1 MFEAIFLQRT
11 MWRLKRLSMCGF
23 NHMVFLM
30 THVTCL
36 NNIHR
41 WYLSYKP
48 PHSNVEEIG
57 PKWFIDSHLVYNGTK
72 MTKHAS
78 SS

>member
-1 MFEAIFLQRT
+1 
-11 MWRLKRLSMCGF
+11 
-23 NHMVFLM
+23 MVFLI

-36 NNIHR
+36 NNTYK
-41 WYLSYKP
+41 WSPSYKP
-48 PHSNVEEIG
+48 PHSSVEEIG